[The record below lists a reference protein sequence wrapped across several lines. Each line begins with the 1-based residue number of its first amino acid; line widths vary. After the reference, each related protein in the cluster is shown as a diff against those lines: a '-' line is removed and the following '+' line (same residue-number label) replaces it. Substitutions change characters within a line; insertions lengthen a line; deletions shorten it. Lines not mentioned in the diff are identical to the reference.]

1 MGEKMRKP
9 ALKLVP
15 HPGSRPSELRWRGR
29 VAGAIEKL
37 GSGGVRYLPGWQ
49 LDAFDPVPPMADFHR
64 LPPALLRHQA
74 PARSESALIRRI
86 EAEIAR

>member
-1 MGEKMRKP
+1 MRKP

-29 VAGAIEKL
+29 TAATIEKL
-37 GSGGVRYLPGWQ
+37 PSGGCRLVPGWQ
-49 LDAFDPVPPMADFHR
+49 LDAFDEAPPMADFHR
-64 LPPALLRHQA
+64 LPPTLRRHHA

-86 EAEIAR
+86 EAEISGDRR